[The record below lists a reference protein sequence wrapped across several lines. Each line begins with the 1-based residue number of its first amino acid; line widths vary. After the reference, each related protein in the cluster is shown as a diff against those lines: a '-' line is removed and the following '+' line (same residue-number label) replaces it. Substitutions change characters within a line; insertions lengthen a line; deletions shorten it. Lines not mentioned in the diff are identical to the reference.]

1 MIELLKGVK
10 VVDFT
15 TMVAAPAAAKLMADW
30 GADVVKVEAPGGEV
44 LRVLGASMGA
54 PAKPEENP
62 IFDLYNANK
71 KGVTLDLKTS
81 AGLEVMDKLLAWAD
95 VFISN
100 VRLESL
106 KKLGLDYET
115 LSAKYPTLVWTH
127 FSGYGLQGDEAGRPG
142 YDMAAYWARGG
153 FVADLSPAGEHPIHL
168 PTGIGDGI
176 CGLALLSGTLA
187 ALRQAEQTGQGQE
200 VRVSLY
206 GTAIYANGVQV
217 ISTQYQDIFPKPYHR
232 PTSPLMHSYRTK
244 DGEIMVIVLPIHDKG
259 YPQLMKLLD
268 REDLINDE
276 RYATQATMANP
287 QHKEELTHILE
298 EAFTQFDSQT
308 LSERFLAADITFE
321 RARHFE
327 EIAHDPQAQANHY
340 LYDYQF
346 VNGHRAQMPTSPV
359 HFSDNLDM
367 PYQAAPQA
375 GADNQTV
382 LESLGYE
389 AAEIEAL
396 KEQGAFGKYKK

>member
-1 MIELLKGVK
+1 MIGLLEGVK

-15 TMVAAPAAAKLMADW
+15 TMVAAPAAAKMMADW
-30 GADVVKVEAPGGEV
+30 GAEVVKVEAPGGEV

-81 AGLEVMDKLLAWAD
+81 AGLEVMDKLISWAD

-100 VRLESL
+100 VRFESL

-115 LSAKYPTLVWTH
+115 LSAKYPSLVWTH
-127 FSGYGLQGDEAGRPG
+127 FSGYGLQGEEAGRPG

-153 FVADLSPAGEHPIHL
+153 FVADLSPEGEHPLHL

-176 CGLALLSGTLA
+176 CGLALLSGTLG

-217 ISTQYQDIFPKPYHR
+217 ISTQYQDVFPKPYHR

-244 DGEIMVIVLPIHDKG
+244 DGEIMVIVLPVHDKG
-259 YPQLMKLLD
+259 YPQLMELLE

-276 RYATQATMANP
+276 RYATQAAMANP
-287 QHKEELTHILE
+287 KHKEELTHILE
-298 EAFTQFDSQT
+298 NAFSQFDSQT

-327 EIAHDPQAQANHY
+327 EIADDPQAHANHY
-340 LYDYQF
+340 LYDYHF
-346 VNGHRAQMPTSPV
+346 INGNRAQMPTTPV
-359 HFSDNLDM
+359 QFSDNFDM
-367 PYQAAPQA
+367 PYQAAPLA
-375 GADNQTV
+375 GADNQEV
-382 LESLGYE
+382 LENLGYGE
-389 AAEIEAL
+389 EEIEAL
-396 KEQGAFGKYKK
+396 KDQGAFGKAKR

>member
-15 TMVAAPAAAKLMADW
+15 TMVAAPAAAKMMADW
-30 GADVVKVEAPGGEV
+30 GAEVVKVEAPGGEV

-54 PAKPEENP
+54 PAKAEENP

-81 AGLEVMDKLLAWAD
+81 AGLEVMDRLIAWAD
-95 VFISN
+95 IFISN

-106 KKLGLDYET
+106 RKLGLDYAT
-115 LSAKYPTLVWTH
+115 LSAKYPSLVWTH
-127 FSGYGLQGDEAGRPG
+127 FSGYGLQGEEAGRPG
-142 YDMAAYWARGG
+142 YDMAAYWSRGG
-153 FVADLSPAGEHPIHL
+153 FVADLSPEGEHPLHL

-176 CGLALLSGTLA
+176 CGLALLSGTLG

-217 ISTQYQDIFPKPYHR
+217 ISTQYQDVFPKPYHR

-244 DGEIMVIVLPIHDKG
+244 NDEIMVIVLPVHDKG
-259 YPQLMKLLD
+259 YPQLMKLLE
-268 REDLINDE
+268 REDLIADE
-276 RYATQATMANP
+276 RYATQAAMANS
-287 QHKEELTHILE
+287 QYKEELTHILE
-298 EAFTQFDSQT
+298 EAFAQFDSQT

-346 VNGHRAQMPTSPV
+346 ANGNHAQMPTSPV
-359 HFSDNLDM
+359 QFSDNLDM
-367 PYQAAPQA
+367 PYQAAPLV
-375 GADNQTV
+375 GENNQEV
-382 LESLGYE
+382 LEALGYG
-389 AAEIEAL
+389 AEEITAL
-396 KEQGAFGKYKK
+396 KDQGAFGKSRR